1 MEKKKYDKP
10 TMRVVSMKHRTKI
23 LEGSSGDGEPKKYRG
38 ELD

>member
-10 TMRVVSMKHRTKI
+10 TMRVVSMRHRTKI
-23 LEGSSGDGEPKKYRG
+23 LQGSSEEPKKYRG